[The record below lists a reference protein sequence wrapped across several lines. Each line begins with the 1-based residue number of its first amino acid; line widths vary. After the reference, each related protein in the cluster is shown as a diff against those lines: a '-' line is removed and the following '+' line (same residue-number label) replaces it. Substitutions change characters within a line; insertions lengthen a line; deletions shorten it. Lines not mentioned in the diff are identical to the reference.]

1 MQLEESNVAY
11 VWVFCV
17 WHSINLQNAV
27 VFITQS
33 HRCKHISNQN
43 KLKIKQIPPPQ
54 LIILFAYHELDRIFL
69 SKENFYIDI

>member
-17 WHSINLQNAV
+17 WHSINLYKMLWFLLRSPIDASTFQ
-27 VFITQS
+27 I
-33 HRCKHISNQN
+33 
-43 KLKIKQIPPPQ
+43 KIKQIPPPQ

-69 SKENFYIDI
+69 SKTNFYIDI